1 MKAIHAIATA
11 LFVAT
16 TAVAV
21 SGCAVGRNQSTVG
34 QYVDDSAITTQV
46 KAKFAESPDVAATS
60 IKVKTLNGVVQ
71 LSGFAK
77 NSTEKSRAATLA
89 ASVEHVKRVEN
100 DIIVS
105 P

>member
-1 MKAIHAIATA
+1 MKAIHAIAA
-11 LFVAT
+11 
-16 TAVAV
+16 AVLAGSAVVTV
-21 SGCAVGRNQSTVG
+21 SGCAVSREQSTVG
-34 QYVDDSAITTQV
+34 QYVDDTGITTQV

-77 NSTEKSRAATLA
+77 NTTEKVRAGEIA
-89 ASVEHVKRVEN
+89 AGVNNVKRVEN

>member
-1 MKAIHAIATA
+1 MKASHAIA
-11 LFVAT
+11 
-16 TAVAV
+16 AVVLAASVVVTV

-46 KAKFAESPDVAATS
+46 KARFAESPAVAATS

-77 NSTEKSRAATLA
+77 NNTEKSQAGAI
-89 ASVEHVKRVEN
+89 ASKVEGVKRVEN

>member
-1 MKAIHAIATA
+1 MKATQVLVAAVLA
-11 LFVAT
+11 AT
-16 TAVAV
+16 TVVTV
-21 SGCAVGRNQSTVG
+21 SGCAVSREQSTVG
-34 QYVDDSAITTQV
+34 QFVDDASITTQV
-46 KAKFAESPDVAATS
+46 KARFAESSDVAATS

-77 NSTEKSRAATLA
+77 NSTEKNQAGAIASR
-89 ASVEHVKRVEN
+89 VEGVKRVEN

>member
-11 LFVAT
+11 IFAT
-16 TAVAV
+16 SAIVAV
-21 SGCAVGRNQSTVG
+21 SGCAVSREQSTVG
-34 QYVDDSAITTQV
+34 QYVDDTAITTQV
-46 KAKFAESPDVAATS
+46 KAKFAESPKVAATS

-77 NSTEKSRAATLA
+77 SSTEKNRAGAIA
-89 ASVEHVKRVEN
+89 AAVEHVKRVEN